1 MANTPGFTQ
10 FDVGY
15 PGTELNGGI
24 YVFDLELG
32 DWACNPTPPA
42 GVQAGQLS
50 AIGSA
55 TLADHN
61 LRLHAHHLP
70 GGAPVIF
77 LAGQPHPAMAFG
89 THSSLCLGG
98 PQGINRLGT
107 LGATTQAG
115 EAFHELDFASS
126 GHASIWAAGMPWSF
140 QAWYREPGQAAEL
153 TNAVEVTWLP

>member
-1 MANTPGFTQ
+1 MWGT
-10 FDVGY
+10 
-15 PGTELNGGI
+15 GTELNGGI

-32 DWACNPTPPA
+32 DWACNPRPGRGP
-42 GVQAGQLS
+42 S
-50 AIGSA
+50 RSIERHRKCDP
-55 TLADHN
+55 ADHN